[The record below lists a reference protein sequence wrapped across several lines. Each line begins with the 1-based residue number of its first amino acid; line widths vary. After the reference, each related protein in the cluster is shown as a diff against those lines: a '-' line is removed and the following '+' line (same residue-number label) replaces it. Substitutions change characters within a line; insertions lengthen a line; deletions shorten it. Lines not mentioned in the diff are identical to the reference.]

1 MFSSQLVYIGSINPI
16 INISAVN
23 IPYIDNIVY
32 ETEFHAYTNPII
44 IKFTNVKFD
53 KIFGS
58 VTNRVGL
65 SSMIQKK

>member
-23 IPYIDNIVY
+23 IPYIDYIVY

-53 KIFGS
+53 KIFEITLRYFVYAYFS
-58 VTNRVGL
+58 IL
-65 SSMIQKK
+65 